1 MIVLGTQVKGETLSR
16 SLEYR
21 METAVRYAKIHPNT
35 VFILS
40 GGKGKGEDV
49 SEAFAMYEYMKA
61 NGIPEYQMI
70 LEEQS
75 TSTYENLVYSR
86 LLIAEREE
94 DRRTTIRDVMSA
106 AGYLSPPDEEVQI
119 HVGIITSNFHMLRAK
134 GIGKGDM
141 VMVVLKRHYQ
151 FWFTILAL
159 HKLGAV
165 IIPAT
170 FLLTK
175 HDIVYRVNSASVKAV
190 ICTGQGDVAAH
201 FDESAPECPT
211 LQTKLMVNGE
221 RDGWED
227 FMTEMEKAPESFA
240 RVPTL
245 ASDPMILYFSSG
257 TTGNPKSGAA
267 PLHLCPGPSRHREIL
282 AQRRPGGHPL
292 HHCGH
297 RLGQGGLGQALWAN
311 VYGELRIRL

>member
-1 MIVLGTQVKGETLSR
+1 MAVLFGCLSAMCLVYYGVIAAYSGIRTAFSSIWLILAAVLAVMAVLCRLYSRFKDRIPLSVTVTAVTAAAASFAVFVIVEAAMGTQFFSSGKRSVDYVIVLGTQVKGETLSR

-134 GIGKGDM
+134 GIAKKVG
-141 VMVVLKRHYQ
+141 
-151 FWFTILAL
+151 I
-159 HKLGAV
+159 
-165 IIPAT
+165 
-170 FLLTK
+170 
-175 HDIVYRVNSASVKAV
+175 
-190 ICTGQGDVAAH
+190 
-201 FDESAPECPT
+201 
-211 LQTKLMVNGE
+211 
-221 RDGWED
+221 
-227 FMTEMEKAPESFA
+227 
-240 RVPTL
+240 
-245 ASDPMILYFSSG
+245 SDPYGICA
-257 TTGNPKSGAA
+257 KSD
-267 PLHLCPGPSRHREIL
+267 PVLFLHLCVRECFAIL
-282 AQRRPGGHPL
+282 KDKFVG
-292 HHCGH
+292 
-297 RLGQGGLGQALWAN
+297 N
-311 VYGELRIRL
+311 M